1 MSDDFKLFEDFTE
14 EMQTAWRIA
23 KEQSSDDLDDYGVYS
38 YGHDY
43 GEMGFESFWDFYQT
57 LDQCRKFPLWVM
69 FDDETNEWHFYEG
82 ATTEIVESLKEIAN
96 AES

>member
-1 MSDDFKLFEDFTE
+1 
-14 EMQTAWRIA
+14 
-23 KEQSSDDLDDYGVYS
+23 
-38 YGHDY
+38 
-43 GEMGFESFWDFYQT
+43 
-57 LDQCRKFPLWVM
+57 M